1 MFIKESFNGGGA
13 ARVICRLM
21 NRLCREHQVYFVF
34 FGVNAAPYYIDPA
47 VCVIHVKSRNYEK
60 AEKNSNRETGKK
72 VICSDFP
79 VGES

>member
-1 MFIKESFNGGGA
+1 
-13 ARVICRLM
+13 M